1 MTHSPGEPD
10 PRAEMRL
17 QLLHAA
23 LPHVPFDGWSQ
34 KALDRAADDIGVD
47 RDVARLMFPEGAVEM
62 IALFSARADE
72 AMTAALLARPL
83 AGLKVRER
91 VALAVRLRI
100 EANVE
105 HREAARRAVA
115 FLALPQHAPRGMR
128 LAFDT
133 ADAIWRALGD
143 AATDYNYY
151 TKRLILAGVFSATV
165 VYWLDDDSDGFADTW
180 GFLERRIGDVM
191 TFEKTKAK
199 MSKLGEKATEAVRW
213 FGHRRYGS

>member
-1 MTHSPGEPD
+1 
-10 PRAEMRL
+10 MRL

-83 AGLKVRER
+83 AGMKVRER
-91 VALAVRLRI
+91 VVLAVRLRI

-115 FLALPQHAPRGMR
+115 HLALPQYAPHGMR

-133 ADAIWRALGD
+133 ADAIWRTLGD
-143 AATDYNYY
+143 ASTDYNYY

-165 VYWLDDDSDGFADTW
+165 VYWLDDDSDRFADTW

-199 MSKLGEKATEAVRW
+199 IGKLGEKATEVVRW

>member
-1 MTHSPGEPD
+1 MTHFPEEPD

-23 LPHVPFDGWSQ
+23 LPHVPFDGWSE
-34 KALDRAADDIGVD
+34 KALDRAADGINIQ
-47 RDVARLMFPEGAVEM
+47 RDVARLMFPDGPVEM
-62 IALFSARADE
+62 IALFSTRADE
-72 AMTAALLARPL
+72 AMTATLLAQPL
-83 AGLKVRER
+83 AELKIRER
-91 VALAVRLRI
+91 VAMAVRLRI
-100 EANVE
+100 EANTE
-105 HREAARRAVA
+105 HRDAARRAVA
-115 FLALPQHAPRGMR
+115 HLALPQHAAHGMR

-143 AATDYNYY
+143 TSTDYNYY

-165 VYWLDDDSDGFADTW
+165 VYWLDDDSEGFADTW